1 MSEIAKEY
9 GRALFELAR
18 EDGIEDEISE
28 EVACIADLFKKE
40 PAYLKLLKTP
50 GIPVSEKTEAVKTA
64 FRGCREVLLN
74 TLCLLISRGYARE
87 IPETLGVY
95 LSLRREA
102 RGEVEALVET
112 AQPLTQEEK
121 KALTA
126 ALSKK
131 SGKTVLLTER
141 VNPALLGG
149 ARVYLEGRLLDGT
162 MRRRLDGI
170 GECLRST
177 VL

>member
-1 MSEIAKEY
+1 M
-9 GRALFELAR
+9 
-18 EDGIEDEISE
+18 
-28 EVACIADLFKKE
+28 
-40 PAYLKLLKTP
+40 
-50 GIPVSEKTEAVKTA
+50 
-64 FRGCREVLLN
+64 
-74 TLCLLISRGYARE
+74 
-87 IPETLGVY
+87 Y

-121 KALTA
+121 TALTA

-170 GECLRST
+170 GERLRST